1 MSVQPVQGWR
11 LCRIRGIVI
20 AVAAVATLACWPE
33 RAAADEAILRY
44 VSGEGQ
50 DRGDCTLPVRPCG
63 TVQYAMSVA
72 GKTDRIRVARGTY
85 EIPDLD
91 DAAYLVH
98 GSVEVR
104 GGFDRFDHFLTQAP
118 AHNQTTLIGVPLE
131 FRDRLRAQGFHV
143 IVDRK
148 GLDSGQRMALGAMLR
163 SVSDVACVNNAA
175 GAHACDKLDLLAHVA
190 LGDMAAESTDGA
202 DIWGFVDLNTAREY
216 ALIGLRNGMAVFDV
230 TDPRAPFEVGHVSG
244 TSSTWR
250 DAKVLQ
256 RFDRAAGRW
265 KSYAY
270 VSSEV
275 GGRLIV
281 VDLTGLPNRIGLARE
296 RPETSIHNV
305 HVSNVD
311 LATGVPLDETGAP
324 PLLYALGGSDNA
336 GGFVAYDLSD
346 PLNPVV
352 VANSTG
358 GYSHDAASFLV
369 TDSRASTCGGQGA
382 CPVLIDFNEDT
393 FDLWDFG
400 TASRPRMLSS
410 TTYPGVR
417 YVHSGWPTEDGR
429 HVFVHDELDE
439 RRQEVTQTTVRVF
452 SLGRFTNPVLAGSWS
467 GTTAAI
473 DHNGFVR
480 GNRYYLSNYSRGLT
494 VLDITDPTG
503 PTQAGYFDTYPTN
516 DATTYSGAWGVYPFL
531 PSGNLLVSDI
541 AGGLYVLGDRTRAS
555 EHGKVGFTTGAFGGA
570 EGNAVSVTVA
580 RSDGS
585 NGAVSVDYAVV
596 PASADASDVTASSG
610 TLEWAADADG
620 ERTITVSLVDDGTSE
635 PVEFVLV
642 RLTSPKGGAVLSD
655 TNMAAV
661 FVGDSGTSP
670 TVGFAES
677 GIAVEETAGRAVATV
692 WRMGSPV
699 GAVSVQYAAHADTA
713 TLDGDY
719 LAPGGSELLWADGD
733 ATPRTIVVGIVADA
747 VDESVERFEVRLSAP
762 AGATLATTDTLSV
775 TVNADAPGVDLSQTD
790 VTFVEGDED
799 SYTVALRTRPDGIV
813 AMELTSNGDPDISVV
828 PERIEFGTAD
838 WDMPRRVAI
847 MSAPDTDYE
856 DDSATIDHVLV
867 GGGYDSVTAGVR
879 VTVPDRS
886 IPGRVGGLDIIDT
899 VESLVV
905 SWTELPGADG
915 YKVQWK
921 SAAQDY
927 NETDRQRTV
936 AGGSTTSHAI
946 PNLTAGQQYTI
957 RVTATGVSDGTPSE
971 EHSGTPQTSTPG
983 RVTGVD
989 VAEAVESLSVSWTA
1003 VADADGYK
1011 VQWTSGSEAYNETD
1025 RQHIVSSGSTTLDA
1039 IPGLTAGTEY
1049 TVRVKAT
1056 RQHAAQDGLPSAER
1070 RGTPQAPAAG
1080 QVTGVRLTAGVG
1092 SLAVSWTAI
1101 PNADG
1106 YKVQWKSGGQAYN
1119 ATDRQRIV
1127 SGGSNTALALRGLT
1141 PGTLYQVRV
1150 IARRTNA
1157 EDGIPSAEGTGTPA
1171 AARPGRPQGLSVT
1184 PTVERLAVSWNLVTD
1199 ADGYKVQWKSAGQ
1212 QYNETDRQRTVSDGG
1227 TTAYSID
1234 GLEPGSEITVRVK
1247 ATRAHAA
1254 DGEPSAERAATPRAE
1269 RPGQVTGV
1277 SVLGA
1282 PVSLIVSWHPVD
1294 GADGYRVQWKSGA
1307 QSYSTVERHA
1317 SVSGGSVSMYTI
1329 VDLTPG
1335 TRYTLRVRATNA
1347 YATEDGLSSE
1357 ERDGVPAVA
1366 DAEAPPRLETVVV
1379 ADRKITLTYDRSLD
1393 GSARPAPSDF
1403 TVTVAGRGSVE
1414 VLGVAVDGATVTLTL
1429 RDGVAHGERATVRYA
1444 PGATPLR
1451 SEAGTAAPAIGGT
1464 VAVET
1469 IVSMAPVRVA
1479 EGEVAVF
1486 RAMLS
1491 RAVAEELAVE
1501 WAVAD
1506 GTARAGVDYSSNR
1519 TGSLTIPSG
1528 KNDGAIE
1535 IATLQDSLGEEDET
1549 FSVSLSEP
1557 ADFPFWA
1564 LLKDAAATAT
1574 VVDDDLSTGTG
1585 TGGSSTSGSTGGT
1598 STGGTSTGG
1607 SGSGGSTG
1615 GSTGGGGGGGGGGGS
1630 RNRPP
1635 VVTEEIAAQMLDV
1648 GDSVEVDAA
1657 EHFRDPDRRRMEFA
1671 AESAHPSIATVEVEG
1686 SVVTIRGVGHGVA
1699 EVTVTATDHRRAQAT
1714 QEFTVSVGH
1723 EVSFAEPVLSVA
1735 EGATAMLAVTINRLR
1750 EVPTTLDYTIGV
1762 DTDVATADADDV
1774 DHDGAD
1780 GTLVLG
1786 PGERE
1791 AAIEIAVHDDSDIEP
1806 PRETF
1811 VVTLARPAGQADAYG
1826 LGLATMVVTIAEGV
1840 CDRTVQVR
1848 NALRRSLPCDAVSAT
1863 ELTRIRALDLAQR
1876 GIAALRPRD
1885 LSGLTALR
1893 TLDMSENGLLELP
1906 PGLFEGL
1913 AELESVRLQDNPGA
1927 PFELLLQLERTDAEP
1942 SAPGPATV
1950 VARLV
1955 EGAPFPMAASVTAIN
1970 GTSSADQVA
1979 LSVGATES
1987 APFVVTAAGG
1997 AVRVTSGEAPKV
2009 PTASCGDFVEY
2020 LCYQGLATA
2029 AVAPLVLFKDPPSV
2043 TAEAPRAELGTDGDA
2058 VRIDLSGLFAASDG
2072 GMLTYIA
2079 LSGDPALATVTVDG
2093 TVLTVR
2099 SGADGSEGLVTITV
2113 TATDADGLSVTL
2125 DLEAQIEFMPQ
2136 GLLRGW
2142 RRVLIIDELGA
2153 SAPVDRD

>member
-1 MSVQPVQGWR
+1 MQQCSGRHVLGLRAV
-11 LCRIRGIVI
+11 VI
-20 AVAAVATLACWPE
+20 AWVVVATGACWSGRAVADDAT
-33 RAAADEAILRY
+33 LRY
-44 VSGEGQ
+44 VSAQGHDE
-50 DRGDCTLPVRPCG
+50 GDCALPVRPCG
-63 TVQYAMSVA
+63 TVQYALSVA

-104 GGFDRFDHFLTQAP
+104 GGFDRFDHFLSQAP
-118 AHNQTTLIGVPLE
+118 ARNQTTLIGVPLE

-163 SVSDVACVNNAA
+163 SASDVACVDNSADTY
-175 GAHACDKLDLLAHVA
+175 ACDKVDLLAHVA
-190 LGDMAAESTDGA
+190 LGDMAGEPEDGA

-216 ALIGLRNGMAVFDV
+216 ALIGLGNGLAVFDV
-230 TDPRAPFEVGHVSG
+230 TDPREPFEVGHVAWNASI
-244 TSSTWR
+244 WR
-250 DAKVLQ
+250 DVKVLQ

-265 KSYAY
+265 MSYAY

-281 VDLTGLPNRIGLARE
+281 VDLTGLPNRIALARE

-305 HVSNVD
+305 HVSNVEP
-311 LATGVPLDETGAP
+311 ATGAPLDETGAP
-324 PLLYALGGSDNA
+324 PLLYAVGGYDNE
-336 GGFVAYDLSD
+336 GGFVAYELSD

-352 VANSTG
+352 VARSTG

-369 TDSRASTCGGQGA
+369 ADSRASACGARGT
-382 CPVLIDFNEDT
+382 CPVLIDFNADT
-393 FDLWDFG
+393 LDLWDFS

-410 TTYPGVR
+410 TTYPGAR

-429 HVFVHDELDE
+429 HVLVQDELDE
-439 RRQEVTQTTVRVF
+439 LRGQVTRTTLRIF
-452 SLGRFTNPVLAGSWS
+452 SLGSLTNPVLAGSWS

-473 DHNGFVR
+473 DHDGFVR
-480 GNRYYLSNYSRGLT
+480 GNRYYMSNYSRGLT
-494 VLDITDPTG
+494 VLDLTDPTR

-516 DATTYSGAWGVYPFL
+516 DATTFSGAWGAYPFL

-541 AGGLYVLGDRTRAS
+541 SGGLYVLGDRTRTS
-555 EHGKVGFTTGAFGGA
+555 EQGKIGFTTSAFGGT

-585 NGAVSVDYAVV
+585 SGAVSVDYAVV
-596 PASADASDVTASSG
+596 PASAGSSDVTASYG

-655 TNMAAV
+655 PNIAAV
-661 FVGDSGTSP
+661 FVGDSGTSS

-677 GIAVEETAGRAVATV
+677 SIAVEETAGRAVATV
-692 WRMGSPV
+692 RRMGSPV

-713 TLDGDY
+713 TRGSDY
-719 LAPGGSELLWADGD
+719 LAPGGSQLSWADGD
-733 ATPRTIVVGIVADA
+733 ATPRTIVIPIVADA
-747 VDESVERFEVRLSAP
+747 VDESAERFEVRLSAP
-762 AGATLATTDTLSV
+762 SGATLGTTATLAV
-775 TVNADAPGVDLSQTD
+775 TVNADAAGVDLSRAN
-790 VTFVEGDED
+790 VTVTEGDQG
-799 SYTVALRTRPDGIV
+799 SYTVELRTRPDGIV
-813 AMELTSNGDPDISVV
+813 AMELTPNGDPDISVS
-828 PERIEFGTAD
+828 PTRIEFGTAD
-838 WDMPRRVAI
+838 WDTPRQVAI
-847 MSAPDTDYE
+847 MSDADTDFD
-856 DDSATIDHVLV
+856 DDSATIDHVLQ
-867 GGGYDSVTAGVR
+867 GGGYDSVTASVGVG
-879 VTVPDRS
+879 VPDRS
-886 IPGRVGGLDIIDT
+886 IPGRVSGLTIIET
-899 VESLVV
+899 VESLLVV
-905 SWTELPGADG
+905 WTAVTGADG

-921 SAAQDY
+921 SGDQDY
-927 NETDRQRTV
+927 NEADRQLAV
-936 AGGSTTSHAI
+936 AGGSATGHSI

-957 RVTATGVSDGTPSE
+957 QVAATRTGVADGLPSDE
-971 EHSGTPQTSTPG
+971 LSGTPHAPTPG
-983 RVTGVD
+983 RVTGLD

-1011 VQWTSGSEAYNETD
+1011 VQWKYGSEPYHETD
-1025 RQHIVSSGSTTLDA
+1025 RQHTVSSGSTTLDT
-1039 IPGLTAGTEY
+1039 IPRLTAGTEY
-1049 TVRVKAT
+1049 TVRVMAT
-1056 RQHAAQDGLPSAER
+1056 RRHAAQDGPPSAER

-1080 QVTGVRLTAGVG
+1080 QVAGVRLTEGVG
-1092 SLAVSWTAI
+1092 SLEVSWTAVA
-1101 PNADG
+1101 NADG
-1106 YKVQWKSGGQAYN
+1106 YKVQWKSGGQPYN

-1127 SGGSNTALALRGLT
+1127 SGGSNTALALRGLI

-1184 PTVERLAVSWNLVTD
+1184 PTVERLAVSWNPVTD

-1234 GLEPGSEITVRVK
+1234 GLVPGSEITVRVK

-1254 DGEPSAERAATPRAE
+1254 DGEPSAQRAATPRAE

-1393 GSARPAPSDF
+1393 ASARPAPSDF

-1414 VLGVAVDGATVTLTL
+1414 VVGVAVDGATVTLTL

-1506 GTARAGVDYSSNR
+1506 GTARTGVDYSSNR

-1564 LLKDAAATAT
+1564 LLRDAAATAT

-1585 TGGSSTSGSTGGT
+1585 TGGSST
-1598 STGGTSTGG
+1598 
-1607 SGSGGSTG
+1607 GGSTG
-1615 GSTGGGGGGGGGGGS
+1615 GSSTGGSTGGTTTGGGTGGSGGGGGGGGGGGS
-1630 RNRPP
+1630 SNRPP
-1635 VVTEEIAAQMLDV
+1635 VVTEDIAAQVLEV
-1648 GDSVEVDAA
+1648 GDSVQVDAA
-1657 EHFRDPDRRRMEFA
+1657 GHFRDPDRRRMQFD
-1671 AESAHPSIATVEVEG
+1671 AESANPSVASVEVEG

-1735 EGATAMLAVTINRLR
+1735 EGATARLAVTINRPR

-1791 AAIEIAVHDDSDIEP
+1791 AAIEIAVQDDSDIEP

-1811 VVTLARPAGQADAYG
+1811 VVTLARPAAQADAYG
-1826 LGLATMVVTIAEGV
+1826 LGLATTVVTIAEGV
-1840 CDRTVQVR
+1840 CDRTAQVR
-1848 NALRRSLPCDAVSAT
+1848 NTLRRSLPCDAVSAA
-1863 ELTRIRALDLAQR
+1863 ELTGVRTLDLAQR
-1876 GIAALRPRD
+1876 GITALRPRD

-1893 TLDMSENGLLELP
+1893 TLDLSENGLLELP

-1927 PFELLLQLERTDAEP
+1927 PFELRLQLARTDAAP

-1955 EGAPFPMAASVTAIN
+1955 EGAPFPMATSLSAIN
-1970 GTSSADQVA
+1970 GTSSADDLVMP
-1979 LSVGATES
+1979 VGTVES
-1987 APFVVTAAGG
+1987 APFVVTAVGG
-1997 AVRVTSGEAPKV
+1997 AVRVIPGGAPEV
-2009 PTASCGDFVEY
+2009 PTTRCGEFGEY
-2020 LCYQGLATA
+2020 HCYLGMATA

-2043 TAEAPRAELGTDGDA
+2043 AAEAPRAELATDGDA

-2072 GMLTYIA
+2072 GVLTYTA
-2079 LSGDPALATVTVDG
+2079 RSGDAALATVSVDG
-2093 TVLTVR
+2093 AVLTVR
-2099 SGADGSEGLVTITV
+2099 SGADGSEGFVTITV

-2125 DLEAQIEFMPQ
+2125 ELEAKIEFVPQ
-2136 GLLRGW
+2136 GLMRGW
-2142 RRVLIIDELGA
+2142 RRLLIIDALED
-2153 SAPVDRD
+2153 SAQVDRE